1 LEKQSLHVL
10 GGVVVTSESRHV
22 RVTCSA
28 GQVTHIETANVT
40 HQSTSETATQEPTE
54 FPNKQHGTYM

>member
-1 LEKQSLHVL
+1 VL